1 LKKTLP
7 RSNVPL
13 LVRRLV
19 YIRAP
24 VSSVTPSREEEAELV
39 HACLAGKDAAW
50 ERLLREYAGGALAAV
65 RSALR
70 QRGHGPDPALEDELL
85 ADTFEALAAED
96 ARVLRSFRG
105 ESSLATFVS
114 VVATRRAFRVLRD
127 RYRHGKAVDR
137 KGEQEKRSPR
147 MGEPD
152 PAEAAA
158 KDERADVIVEAIS
171 GLAPTDKLLLTLYYL
186 DGRSYKE
193 IAAVTRL
200 AATGVGT
207 KIARAR
213 ARLRD
218 LLKRR
223 GVSLGES
230 DLGS

>member
-1 LKKTLP
+1 M
-7 RSNVPL
+7 
-13 LVRRLV
+13 
-19 YIRAP
+19 
-24 VSSVTPSREEEAELV
+24 SSVTPSREEEADLV
-39 HACLAGKDAAW
+39 RACLAQKDAAW
-50 ERLLREYAGGALAAV
+50 ERLLREYSGGALAAI

-70 QRGHGPDPALEDELL
+70 QRGHGHDAALEEEVL
-85 ADTFEALAAED
+85 ADTFEALAADE

-127 RYRHGKAVDR
+127 RFRHGKAVDR
-137 KGEQEKRSPR
+137 KAEAEKRSPR
-147 MGEPD
+147 QGEAD
-152 PAEAAA
+152 PALLVMA
-158 KDERADVIVEAIS
+158 DDRADVLVEALA
-171 GLAPTDKLLLTLYYL
+171 GLAAGDKLLLTLYYL

-193 IAAVTRL
+193 IAAVTGL

-218 LLKRR
+218 LLSQR

-230 DLGS
+230 DPGG